1 MYEMEVN
8 MKNVPTVFALIDRY
22 PSFSVDG
29 YAIYCAAED
38 LAKFMN
44 CSVRA
49 VLSGALESSQAA
61 KLLLGLAENYMGP
74 VD

>member
-44 CSVRA
+44 CSVLA